1 MHLSV
6 MREVFFIYLFVSIG
20 LLFFFFFF
28 LFSFFLFSFFKCF
41 FIFFIYLSLNC
52 LYISRKTQPQKKP
65 LRHADEDRSQT
76 YRTLNRLFISLRP
89 SGCDNLFDMQAAPSG
104 VTKTGVLFYT
114 TSKPDQQVV

>member
-6 MREVFFIYLFVSIG
+6 MREVFLFICLFLLAYLFIF
-20 LLFFFFFF
+20 LFFY
-28 LFSFFLFSFFKCF
+28 LFSFLKGF
-41 FIFFIYLSLNC
+41 FIIFIYLSLNC
-52 LYISRKTQPQKKP
+52 LYFSRKTQPQKKP

-89 SGCDNLFDMQAAPSG
+89 SGYDSLFDMEAAPSG